1 MVIIK
6 NHTQWNRKSENDMYY
21 FSGDDCE
28 NNANACTQSP
38 CPLGRNCTDL
48 TPQEEVALGRG
59 YNCSD
64 CPAGFADIDNK
75 CEGTCV
81 NRINKTASCD
91 HLSGSLQET
100 E

>member
-1 MVIIK
+1 
-6 NHTQWNRKSENDMYY
+6 MYY